1 MPQLEYYG
9 QRLALDFTNKKLFL
23 ASDWVPFRGWL
34 NQVAPVDLNSRCLAW
49 LAVSVGFAQACG
61 AQVGDNIAASGGS
74 QNIGAKSADA
84 ATAVDGSPA
93 QDAAY
98 CEREVACRNSCC
110 GCNSNEAN
118 TSDIVDCAVQLK
130 TSPIDPS
137 GLGVYIGC
145 NLAVGPVYERDAGF
159 VPNPDSWIIDYSR
172 EPASLVFGTTLC
184 ERLFV
189 TPNLPIYVIPACN
202 CIN

>member
-1 MPQLEYYG
+1 MLNAEVSWV
-9 QRLALDFTNKKLFL
+9 
-23 ASDWVPFRGWL
+23 ASLIVL
-34 NQVAPVDLNSRCLAW
+34 
-49 LAVSVGFAQACG
+49 QACG
-61 AQVGDNIAASGGS
+61 GQVGSNATAA
-74 QNIGAKSADA
+74 GAGPSTGTTTTDA
-84 ATAVDGSPA
+84 ATAVDASPA

-130 TSPIDPS
+130 TSPPDPS
-137 GLGVYIGC
+137 GIVLYIGC
-145 NLAVGPVYERDAGF
+145 DLAVESVYDRDAGF

-184 ERLFV
+184 ERLLV